1 MNTKDLPSV
10 ADFRH
15 QIPIQLRFNDIDIL
29 GHLNN
34 TVYFSLY
41 DLGKARYMEA
51 VNGGDMDWQRV
62 ESVIAN
68 VDCAFIDQI
77 RFGEE
82 IRCLNRCLHIG
93 EKSFTIQ
100 QMLVDEH
107 DRVKSI
113 CNTVM
118 VSYDPDT
125 RGAIPVSDRWRRNC
139 SRYEGK
145 DFR

>member
-1 MNTKDLPSV
+1 MKFPVEIPPL

-15 QIPIQLRFNDIDIL
+15 HIDVQLRFNDIDIL

-41 DLGKARYMEA
+41 DLAKARYMEA
-51 VNGGDMDWQRV
+51 VLDGDIDWQRV

-68 VDCAFIDQI
+68 IDCAYLKQI
-77 RFGEE
+77 RFGEK
-82 IRCLNRCLHIG
+82 ISALTRCIHIG
-93 EKSFTIQ
+93 DKSFTLQ
-100 QMLVDEH
+100 QMLVD
-107 DRVKSI
+107 DTGDVKSL

-125 RGAIPVSDRWRRNC
+125 RTAIPVSDRWRRRC
-139 SRYEGK
+139 AHFERR
-145 DFR
+145 DF